1 MASQRKRSAPALQRR
16 SDVRDAPGYGELLAD
31 LKSRIHAAQLRA
43 AIAANREMISL
54 YWDIGRTI
62 SERQD
67 REGWGASII
76 EQLGRDLRAAFP
88 GVQGFSSRNLWRMRA
103 LYRAYAQSVNS
114 ATAVAELGDADS
126 PGSTTDAR
134 MEFPPQLVA
143 QIPWGHNIVLLEKID
158 DSTERLWYARKT
170 VEHGW
175 SRNVL
180 VHQIESGLYRR
191 QGKALTNFARTL
203 PAVQSELAAALL
215 KDPYHFDFLQL
226 GPAVEERE
234 LEKALVAHVRDFLLE
249 LGVGFALVGS
259 QYRLEVGGQDYRID
273 LLFFHIHLRCF
284 VVVELKIGAFQP
296 EYAGKMSFYLSA
308 VDEQLRGEEHQPSIG
323 LILCK
328 ERNRVVVEYA
338 LRGMSQPI
346 GVAEYRVTEELP
358 QRLRGKLPTVE
369 ELEKELSRTGSGDL
383 RPPDPIPDR

>member
-1 MASQRKRSAPALQRR
+1 
-16 SDVRDAPGYGELLAD
+16 
-31 LKSRIHAAQLRA
+31 
-43 AIAANREMISL
+43 MISL

-103 LYRAYAQSVNS
+103 LYRAYVQSGNS
-114 ATAVAELGDADS
+114 ATAVAELEEVDS
-126 PGSTTDAR
+126 PGSTTDAWA
-134 MEFPPQLVA
+134 ESPPQLVA
-143 QIPWGHNIVLLEKID
+143 QIPWGHNVVLLEKID

-175 SRNVL
+175 SRSVL
-180 VHQIESGLYRR
+180 VHQIESGLYGR

-259 QYRLEVGGQDYRID
+259 QYRLEVGGQDYRLD
-273 LLFFHIHLRCF
+273 LLFFHIHLGCF

-308 VDEQLRGEEHQPSIG
+308 VDEQLRGEGHQPSIG

-358 QRLRGKLPTVE
+358 QRLRGKLPTVQ

-383 RPPDPIPDR
+383 HPPDSTLDR

>member
-1 MASQRKRSAPALQRR
+1 MPSKRKTSAPAIQRHCDLR
-16 SDVRDAPGYGELLAD
+16 EVPGYGELLAD
-31 LKSRIHAAQLRA
+31 LKSRIRAAQLRA
-43 AIAANREMISL
+43 AVAANREMISL

-67 REGWGASII
+67 RDGWGTSVL

-88 GVQGFSSRNLWRMRA
+88 ETQGFSSRNLWRMRA
-103 LYRAYAQSVNS
+103 LYRAYAPSGNS
-114 ATAVAELGDADS
+114 ATAVAELGAAGS
-126 PGSTTDAR
+126 PGGLAEGR
-134 MEFPPQLVA
+134 VEFLPQSVA
-143 QIPWGHNIVLLEKID
+143 EIPWGHNIVLLEKVRD
-158 DSTERLWYARKT
+158 PAERLWYARKT

-175 SRNVL
+175 SRSVL
-180 VHQIESGLYRR
+180 VHQIESGLYGR

-203 PAVQSELAAALL
+203 PAVQSDLAAALL

-226 GPAVEERE
+226 GPAVEERD

-259 QYRLEVGGQDYRID
+259 QYRLEVGGQDYRLD
-273 LLFFHIHLRCF
+273 LLFFHIHLRCY

-308 VDEQLRGEEHQPSIG
+308 VDEQLRTEGLQPSIG

-346 GVAEYRVTEELP
+346 GVAEYRATEQLP
-358 QRLRGKLPTVE
+358 QRLRGRLPSVE
-369 ELEKELSRTGSGDL
+369 ELEKELSGAAGRVRSA
-383 RPPDPIPDR
+383 

>member
-1 MASQRKRSAPALQRR
+1 MATRRERSATAVQRR
-16 SDVRDAPGYGELLAD
+16 SDVRDVPGYGELLAD
-31 LKSRIHAAQLRA
+31 LKSRIREAQLRA
-43 AIAANREMISL
+43 AVAANREMISL

-62 SERQD
+62 AERQD
-67 REGWGASII
+67 REGWGTSII

-88 GVQGFSSRNLWRMRA
+88 EVQGFSARNLWRMRA
-103 LYRAYAQSVNS
+103 LYRAYTPPGNS
-114 ATAVAELGDADS
+114 ATAVAELGDADL
-126 PGSTTDAR
+126 PGTAQ
-134 MEFPPQLVA
+134 EGPAGFLPPLVA
-143 QIPWGHNIVLLEKID
+143 QIPWGHNIVLLEKVED
-158 DSTERLWYARKT
+158 ATERLWYARKT

-180 VHQIESGLYRR
+180 VHQIESGLFNR
-191 QGKALTNFARTL
+191 QGRALTNFARTL

-226 GPAVEERE
+226 GPAVEERD
-234 LEKALVAHVRDFLLE
+234 LEAALVAHVRDFLLE

-259 QYRLEVGGQDYRID
+259 QYRLEVGGQDYRLD

-308 VDEQLRGEEHQPSIG
+308 VDEQLRGEGHQPSIG

-346 GVAEYRVTEELP
+346 GVAEYRMTDELP
-358 QRLRGKLPTVE
+358 HRLRGKLPTVQ
-369 ELEKELSRTGSGDL
+369 ELEKELGRAGE
-383 RPPDPIPDR
+383 R